1 MFKKNQQ
8 IQLSDGVNYL
18 YIGTITVEGHNYH
31 FLSPMDEDRYVMGE
45 LIEQDGKRSFAI
57 VKDPKIAENV
67 QKYYDEHPDCLQ

>member
-18 YIGTITVEGHNYH
+18 YIGTIAVEGHNYH
-31 FLSPMDEDRYVMGE
+31 FLSPLNEDRYVMGE

-57 VKDPKIAENV
+57 VKDPKIVERV
-67 QKYYDEHPDCLQ
+67 QKYYGEHPDCLQ